1 MQHLKYNIIRDIFM
15 YSVWKGCV
23 EESQCCVCFR
33 AEILRLCYH
42 SDNFIYCE
50 TNADKQ
56 KFRNGK

>member
-1 MQHLKYNIIRDIFM
+1 M

-33 AEILRLCYH
+33 AETLRLCYH